1 MIIKFL
7 QLFKRNIKM
16 FLTLR
21 LLLASSFGLSQNKT
35 IIHSDLSI
43 LSHKHVTSLL
53 PRISQH
59 SFCVMGSLPI
69 LWAMLFILLT
79 IARNEMER
87 VRRGGEPLG
96 NAIYEASTG
105 AKISASY
112 SFILDY
118 TLHTPLK
125 VFFLQCIWGFKFLDL
140 LWRPVAKL
148 ESSVFKA
155 STRNFFFRVYCL
167 TVSNY
172 TGESWHAGCWAGLLF
187 FNIKSN
193 LFQLVFNLE
202 RSQQLFS

>member
-21 LLLASSFGLSQNKT
+21 LFLASSFGLSQNKT

-59 SFCVMGSLPI
+59 SFCVTGSLPI

-79 IARNEMER
+79 IARNEMEW

-155 STRNFFFRVYCL
+155 STRKFFFQSLLLDCFKLYRRKL
-167 TVSNY
+167 ARRLL
-172 TGESWHAGCWAGLLF
+172 SWVAF
-187 FNIKSN
+187 FQHK
-193 LFQLVFNLE
+193 V
-202 RSQQLFS
+202 